1 MAFTDRLANRVSIST
16 GYDIDNSIRLEPNNN
31 EWLYNASPTAGNRRT
46 YTISFWIK
54 RAGLG
59 TVNAAGN
66 QYIMGAG
73 QHGRMFFGSD
83 DFQYRFDD
91 GHVCRNITRK
101 FRDPSAWY
109 HFVVAVDTTHASPSS
124 DRVKLYVNGETL
136 AVDDHDDGSYPDQ
149 NDEGAFFSTNY
160 LTIGTGAFGGS
171 YNAGDGDYDIRAY
184 LAEFCAIDGQQL
196 TPSSF
201 GETDGDSGIWKPKDV
216 SGLTFGDEGY
226 YLKFDN
232 SSSLGADSSGN
243 SNDFTLSNITAIDQ
257 TTDTPT
263 NNFCTLNPNDATVN
277 ATYAPTISEGAL
289 KYEASGSGASTIRG
303 TMGMSSGKWYWEV
316 KVATNANGSVGVGT
330 ANAVVPVTSTQ
341 EGGHMWSSP
350 TGDTH
355 SFNIYS
361 TSHFYSRMSR
371 AGTGN
376 STQVAFA
383 SGTMSAGD
391 IMSVAY
397 DADNQDIYLAKN
409 GSWTDVVSGQ
419 DPTQGG
425 GTDTAYTYHSYFNN
439 DEDNIWLPTF
449 SEPYN
454 QDMQVNFGNP
464 SFSIS
469 SGNADANGYGNFEYA
484 PPSGYYALCTKNLAE
499 FG

>member
-1 MAFTDRLANRVSIST
+1 MY
-16 GYDIDNSIRLEPNNN
+16 GYVFQVDKKI
-31 EWLYNASPTAGNRRT
+31 YKRR
-46 YTISFWIK
+46 
-54 RAGLG
+54 R
-59 TVNAAGN
+59 
-66 QYIMGAG
+66 
-73 QHGRMFFGSD
+73 
-83 DFQYRFDD
+83 
-91 GHVCRNITRK
+91 
-101 FRDPSAWY
+101 
-109 HFVVAVDTTHASPSS
+109 
-124 DRVKLYVNGETL
+124 
-136 AVDDHDDGSYPDQ
+136 
-149 NDEGAFFSTNY
+149 
-160 LTIGTGAFGGS
+160 
-171 YNAGDGDYDIRAY
+171 
-184 LAEFCAIDGQQL
+184 
-196 TPSSF
+196 
-201 GETDGDSGIWKPKDV
+201 
-216 SGLTFGDEGY
+216 
-226 YLKFDN
+226 
-232 SSSLGADSSGN
+232 N
-243 SNDFTLSNITAIDQ
+243 SNNFTLNNIDAANQ

-263 NNFCTLNPNDATVN
+263 NNFCTLNSNDMTVN

-289 KYEASGSGASTIRG
+289 KFEPTGSGSSTIRG

-330 ANAVVPVTSTQ
+330 ANAVIPITSSQ
-341 EGGHMWSSP
+341 DGGHMWSSP

-355 SFNIYS
+355 SFNIYAN
-361 TSHFYSRMSR
+361 SHFYSRMSR

-376 STQVAFA
+376 STQVAYA
-383 SGTMSAGD
+383 SGNMSAGD
-391 IMSVAY
+391 IMSFAY

-499 FG
+499 FGG